1 MRNIPKCREIIRLA
15 ALGYSDNKISQMTGS
30 TRKTVKKICK
40 KAAEDKVTWP
50 LDLKMDDYTLYYTM
64 FPAKNRNMPQKA
76 PDTAKAFVDTSNGSS
91 KKLLFYKYQDSCES
105 SGDKP
110 LKYDQFCRKIR
121 EKEEELRITTDK
133 NIKAGEQVITFWLKT
148 PIMYTDEDGVAYKGK
163 VFMGILPYS
172 QYVFAEVYPKDT
184 KETWISAHVKMFKV
198 FGGIPNE
205 LFAEKSKSSQYGG
218 EIQATYREL
227 AEYYGTII
235 SLNEKNEYSQEVAD
249 IASWFSAQLD
259 QEVAVSFDDA
269 RRIVTQVLNEYLN
282 EKLPDGRVRNKV
294 FRAGEKKCLRKLP
307 KEEFIPIIRK
317 DAQVMFNCHIKYES
331 NYYSVPFQYA
341 MKQDKTVQ
349 VEIER
354 NKLSIYYHDLLI
366 AEHPR
371 DKKAK
376 GVYVTKLSH
385 MPSEEEALQMEWNP
399 KRFLDWAGTFGPATK
414 RVISKVL
421 QSKDIVQKTF
431 IHCRTILVLGDTYS
445 KQEVEF
451 ACTQIGKNS
460 KGTVYKLIEDCIKR
474 NREAML

>member
-15 ALGYSDNKISQMTGS
+15 ALGYSDNKISQLTGIH
-30 TRKTVKKICK
+30 RNTVKKVRL
-40 KAAEDKVTWP
+40 KANEQKMKWP
-50 LDLKMDDYTLYYTM
+50 IDSHEIDYELYYRL
-64 FPAKNRNMPQKA
+64 FPPKTYSTARSVPNADASFNELAKGK
-76 PDTAKAFVDTSNGSS
+76 T
-91 KKLLFYKYQDSCES
+91 KKMLFYKYVDSCEKR
-105 SGDKP
+105 GEEP
-110 LKYDQFCRKIR
+110 VKYRRFCEKVY
-121 EKEEELRITTDK
+121 EKEKSLCLSSEGNL
-133 NIKAGEQVITFWLKT
+133 KAGECAITFWLKK

-184 KETWISAHVKMFKV
+184 KETWISAHVKMFKS
-198 FGGIPNE
+198 FGGVPNE

-218 EIQATYREL
+218 EIQAAYREL

-249 IASWFSAQLD
+249 IASWFSVQID

-269 RRIVTQVLNEYLN
+269 RRMVAQVLNEYLD
-282 EKLPDGRVRNKV
+282 EELPDGRVRNKV
-294 FRAGEKKCLRKLP
+294 FRDGEKKCLRKLP
-307 KEEFIPIIRK
+307 KEEFVPIIRK

-414 RVISKVL
+414 QVISKVL
-421 QSKDIVQKTF
+421 QSKDIVQKAF

-451 ACTQIGKNS
+451 ACKQIGKNS
-460 KGTVYKLIEDCIKR
+460 KGTVYKLIEDSIKR
-474 NREAML
+474 NRENK